1 MSAVE
6 NNSAEEP
13 KTPSPAA
20 PVDLSVDPAEVEKFS
35 KMAAEWWDPHG
46 NFKPLH
52 QLNPVR
58 MTFIR
63 DLVFNHYNLSARDGF
78 RSASALSGLR
88 ILDIGCGGGLLT
100 EPMTRLGAQ
109 VTGSDVSEKNIKTA
123 SVHAEEQGLTIDY
136 RVATAE
142 ELAREVARNAK
153 SEVGSGDS
161 EQYDV
166 ITSMEVIEHVADI
179 DAFMAAAASLLKP
192 GGIMLLATLNRTL
205 KSYALAIIGAE
216 YILNWLPHHTHDWN
230 RFLTPKELAALVQ
243 RHGLTPGEAVGVTLN
258 PLRGEWR
265 VSKDVAVNYMLS
277 ATKG

>member
-6 NNSAEEP
+6 NNSVEEQ
-13 KTPSPAA
+13 KTAGPDA
-20 PVDLSVDPAEVEKFS
+20 PVDASVDPAEVEKFS

-100 EPMTRLGAQ
+100 EPMTRLGGD

-153 SEVGSGDS
+153 SEDGAL
-161 EQYDV
+161 YDV

-179 DAFMAAAASLLKP
+179 DAFMEAAASLLKP

-243 RHGLTPGEAVGVTLN
+243 RHGLTPGEPVGVTLN

>member
-1 MSAVE
+1 
-6 NNSAEEP
+6 
-13 KTPSPAA
+13 
-20 PVDLSVDPAEVEKFS
+20 VDPAEVEKFS
-35 KMAAEWWDPHG
+35 KMAAQWWDPAG

-52 QLNPVR
+52 ELNPVR
-58 MTFIR
+58 VRFIR
-63 DLVFNHYNLSARDGF
+63 DMVFEHYNLSAREGF
-78 RSASALSGLR
+78 RSASALSGLK

-109 VTGSDVSEKNIKTA
+109 VTGSDVSEKNIGTA
-123 SVHAEEQGLTIDY
+123 AQHAAEQDLKIDY
-136 RVATAE
+136 RVASAE
-142 ELAREVARNAK
+142 ELARQE
-153 SEVGSGDS
+153 SEK
-161 EQYDV
+161 YDV

-179 DAFMAAAASLLKP
+179 DSFMEAASSLLKP

-216 YILNWLPHHTHDWN
+216 YILNWLPRHTHDWN

-243 RHGLTPGEAVGVTLN
+243 RHGLKPGEAVGVTLN

-265 VSKDVAVNYMLS
+265 VSRDVGVNYMLS